1 MVHKN
6 RVILSEAKN
15 PVHATN
21 GILPSFGRQDDKGHG
36 LRRLLLLFLTSS
48 LLLPTIAHAATVGES
63 ERLAPPSVSAP
74 ASPAAADVREIFR
87 LNDEIKS
94 KQRRLDELQDA
105 IERHRKSIGRA
116 QGQARTLRG
125 QLAVVEDRIAK
136 KRLDIE
142 KVLTESEQ
150 VELEIKATRLELEEA
165 KTRLTRRRRLL
176 VALVRE
182 LRSTDTEPGLHVVLA
197 NTSIG
202 SYFAQRN
209 RLALAQ
215 GQLRRLLVEVRT
227 DRETLESTERTLAER
242 QEELDA
248 LATKLQEERGQL
260 QDEQDSKERLLA
272 TTRSNEQRYQSLVAE
287 LKAEVAQVDAEVVAL
302 EANVRKQLEAIDS
315 EFGKL
320 GRVAFSWPVPNRGIT
335 SYFNDPEYP
344 FRYIFEHPG
353 IDIRAAQGDPIRAAA
368 PGYVAR
374 AKDAGFGYSY
384 IMLIHPGGFST
395 VYGHVS
401 RLDVPEGAYV
411 TRGQVIG
418 GVGGKP
424 GTRGA
429 GRLTTGS
436 HLHLEVRV
444 NGIPA
449 NPLQYLL

>member
-1 MVHKN
+1 MQFSHSRNVN
-6 RVILSEAKN
+6 TQTMSLRGVEATKQSR
-15 PVHATN
+15 
-21 GILPSFGRQDDKGHG
+21 I
-36 LRRLLLLFLTSS
+36 LLLILCSLFFA
-48 LLLPTIAHAATVGES
+48 PQAHAATVGES
-63 ERLAPPSVSAP
+63 ERLAPPSPTAPVSP
-74 ASPAAADVREIFR
+74 GAADVRQVFR
-87 LNDEIKS
+87 LNDEIKT
-94 KQRRLDELQDA
+94 KQRHLDELQDA
-105 IERHRKSIGRA
+105 IERHRKSIRTA
-116 QGQARTLRG
+116 QGQARTLHS

-142 KVLTESEQ
+142 KVLTEREQ
-150 VELEIKATRLELEEA
+150 VELEIRATRLELDEA
-165 KTRLTRRRRLL
+165 RTRLVRRRRLL

-182 LRSTDTEPGLHVVLA
+182 LRSTDAEPGLHIVLA
-197 NTSIG
+197 NTSVG

-215 GQLRRLLVEVRT
+215 GQLRRLLVEVRS
-227 DRETLESTERTLAER
+227 DREELESTERTLAER
-242 QEELDA
+242 QEELNA

-260 QDEQDSKERLLA
+260 QEEQDAKERLLV
-272 TTRSNEQRYQSLVAE
+272 TTKNNERRYQDLVAE
-287 LKAEVAQVDAEVVAL
+287 LKAEVGQVDAEIVAL
-302 EANVRKQLEAIDS
+302 ESKVRKQLESIDA

-335 SYFNDPEYP
+335 TYFYDPEYP

-374 AKDAGFGYSY
+374 AKDAGFRYSY

-401 RLDVPEGAYV
+401 RIDVPEGAYV

-418 GVGGKP
+418 AVGGKP
-424 GTRGA
+424 GTPGA
-429 GRLTTGS
+429 GRLTTGA
-436 HLHLEVRV
+436 HLHLEIRL

>member
-1 MVHKN
+1 MPSPHSRN
-6 RVILSEAKN
+6 EAKN
-15 PVHATN
+15 LVAP
-21 GILPSFGRQDDKGHG
+21 
-36 LRRLLLLFLTSS
+36 LLLLILCS
-48 LLLPTIAHAATVGES
+48 LFFAPQTHAATVGES
-63 ERLAPPSVSAP
+63 ERLAPPSPAAP
-74 ASPAAADVREIFR
+74 ASPGAADVREVFR
-87 LNDEIKS
+87 LNDEIKA
-94 KQRRLDELQDA
+94 KQRHLDELQDA
-105 IERHRKSIGRA
+105 IERHRKSISRA
-116 QGQARTLRG
+116 QGQARTLHS

-142 KVLTESEQ
+142 KVLTEREQ
-150 VELEIKATRLELEEA
+150 VELEIRATRLELEEA
-165 KTRLTRRRRLL
+165 RTRLVRRRRLL

-182 LRSTDTEPGLHVVLA
+182 LRSTDAEPGLHIVLA
-197 NTSIG
+197 NASVG

-215 GQLRRLLVEVRT
+215 GQLRRLLVEVRS
-227 DRETLESTERTLAER
+227 DREELESTERTLAER
-242 QEELDA
+242 QEELNA

-260 QDEQDSKERLLA
+260 QEEQDAKERLLV
-272 TTRSNEQRYQSLVAE
+272 TTKSNERRYQDLVAE
-287 LKAEVAQVDAEVVAL
+287 LKAEVGQVDAEIVAL
-302 EANVRKQLEAIDS
+302 ESKVRKQLESIDA

-335 SYFNDPEYP
+335 TYFYDPEYP

-353 IDIRAAQGDPIRAAA
+353 IDIRAAQGAPIAAAA

-418 GVGGKP
+418 AVGGKP

-429 GRLTTGS
+429 GRLTTGA
-436 HLHLEVRV
+436 HLHLEVRL